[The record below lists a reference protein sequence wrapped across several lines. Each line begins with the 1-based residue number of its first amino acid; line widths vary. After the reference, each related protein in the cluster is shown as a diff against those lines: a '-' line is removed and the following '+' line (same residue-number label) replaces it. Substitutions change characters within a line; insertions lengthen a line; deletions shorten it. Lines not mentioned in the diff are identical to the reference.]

1 MRAAAAA
8 VNETETF
15 RPFHGMIA
23 GHQTGVAMSPFAIF
37 VLAVLA
43 LIVALV
49 LLGVKSVP
57 QSEEWTVE
65 RFGRFTNTLKPG
77 LSLIV
82 PLVDRIGARLSL
94 RETVLEVPGQEVI
107 TRDNASVTADAVVF
121 YQIVDAARAAYQVN
135 DLERAIVNLSMTNI
149 RSVIGSM
156 DLDDVL
162 SNRDGINDRLL
173 RIVDDA
179 TAPWGIK
186 VTRIEI
192 KELQPPADLV
202 QSMARQMKAV
212 REKRAVVTEAE
223 GKREAQILEA
233 QGGLEAAK
241 LQAEARE
248 RLAAAE
254 AKATEDV
261 SKAIREGDLQ
271 AINYFVATRYIEAM
285 AKFADSRNQKTL
297 ILPIEA
303 AATLGSL
310 AGIAEIARETFGSQG
325 RSGSGEQGPGATGGG
340 RRVPPPPPPATGSVP
355 WTDSTI

>member
-1 MRAAAAA
+1 
-8 VNETETF
+8 
-15 RPFHGMIA
+15 
-23 GHQTGVAMSPFAIF
+23 MSPFAIF
-37 VLAVLA
+37 VLAVLV
-43 LIVALV
+43 LIVAIV

-65 RFGRFTNTLKPG
+65 RFGRFTQVLPPG

-82 PLVDRIGARLSL
+82 PLVDRIGAKLSL
-94 RETVLEVPGQEVI
+94 RETVLDVPGQEVI

-121 YQIVDAARAAYQVN
+121 YQVVDAARAAYQVN
-135 DLERAIVNLSMTNI
+135 DLERAIVNLAMTNI

-162 SNRDGINDRLL
+162 SNRDEINDRLL

-179 TAPWGIK
+179 TMSWGIK

-192 KELQPPADLV
+192 KELQPPVDLV
-202 QSMARQMKAV
+202 QAMARQMKAV

-271 AINYFVATRYIEAM
+271 AINYFIATRYLEAL

-310 AGIAEIARETFGSQG
+310 AGIAELAKSALAPRDDAPAAG
-325 RSGSGEQGPGATGGG
+325 GAPGG
-340 RRVPPPPPPATGSVP
+340 RPRASAPPPGSSGSVP
-355 WTDSTI
+355 WTES

>member
-1 MRAAAAA
+1 
-8 VNETETF
+8 
-15 RPFHGMIA
+15 
-23 GHQTGVAMSPFAIF
+23 MSPFAIF
-37 VLAVLA
+37 VAAIFV
-43 LIVALV
+43 LIVAIV

-65 RFGRFTNTLKPG
+65 RFGRFTQTLKPG

-82 PLVDRIGARLSL
+82 PLVDRIGVKLSL
-94 RETVLEVPGQEVI
+94 RETVLDVPGQEVI

-121 YQIVDAARAAYQVN
+121 YQVVDAARAAYQVN
-135 DLERAIVNLSMTNI
+135 DMERAIKNLSMTNI
-149 RSVIGSM
+149 RSVIGAM

-162 SNRDGINDRLL
+162 SNRDEINDRLL
-173 RIVDDA
+173 RIVDEA
-179 TAPWGIK
+179 TTPWGIK

-202 QSMARQMKAV
+202 QAMARQMKAV

-248 RLAAAE
+248 RLAEAE
-254 AKATEDV
+254 AKATHDV
-261 SKAIREGDLQ
+261 SRAIREGDLQ
-271 AINYFVATRYIEAM
+271 AINYFVATKYLEALG
-285 AKFADSRNQKTL
+285 KFADSRNQKTF

-303 AATLGSL
+303 AGTLGSL
-310 AGIAEIARETFGSQG
+310 AGIAEIARTAFGSPADG
-325 RSGSGEQGPGATGGG
+325 AGSEPDRRGSRRDGGLDLAG
-340 RRVPPPPPPATGSVP
+340 TQSPPPPPHSAGGSVP
-355 WTDSTI
+355 WTGSGTHSG

>member
-1 MRAAAAA
+1 MADALQSG
-8 VNETETF
+8 NF
-15 RPFHGMIA
+15 
-23 GHQTGVAMSPFAIF
+23 MSPFGIF
-37 VLAVLA
+37 VIAVFV
-43 LIVALV
+43 LIVAV
-49 LLGVKSVP
+49 LFLGVKSVP

-65 RFGRFTNTLKPG
+65 RFGRFTQTLKPG

-82 PLVDRIGARLSL
+82 PLADRIGVKLSL
-94 RETVLEVPGQEVI
+94 RETVLDVPGQEVI

-135 DLERAIVNLSMTNI
+135 DLERAIKNLSMTNI
-149 RSVIGSM
+149 RSVIGAM

-162 SNRDGINDRLL
+162 SNRDEINDRLL
-173 RIVDDA
+173 RIVDEA
-179 TAPWGIK
+179 TTPWGIK

-192 KELQPPADLV
+192 KELQPPVDLV
-202 QSMARQMKAV
+202 QAMARQMKAV

-261 SKAIREGDLQ
+261 SKAIREGDMQ
-271 AINYFVATRYIEAM
+271 AINYFVATKYLEALG
-285 AKFADSRNQKTL
+285 KFADSRNQKTF

-303 AATLGSL
+303 AGALGSL
-310 AGIAEIARETFGSQG
+310 AGIAEIAREAL
-325 RSGSGEQGPGATGGG
+325 GPRRDGAAEHRTEPGGAG
-340 RRVPPPPPPATGSVP
+340 APPPRPAASGSVP
-355 WTDSTI
+355 WTGSGTHSG